1 MNLYRYIPI
10 FHRFENGLRLY
21 RVFEKL
27 GHGFFVQSCDFLHV
41 HELRE
46 QRDGLDHQMLELLI
60 EEAPETRAAQVG
72 AATIEDA
79 IAAFD
84 ANVSD
89 EAQCMSEDAT

>member
-10 FHRFENGLRLY
+10 FRRCKNGLRLY

-27 GHGFFVQSCDFLHV
+27 GQGYVVQSRDFLYAD
-41 HELRE
+41 EGRE
-46 QRDGLDHQMLELLI
+46 QRQRLDGQMLELLM
-60 EEAPETRAAQVG
+60 EEAPDTRAAQAC

-84 ANVSD
+84 ADFSD
-89 EAQCMSEDAT
+89 ETQCMREDAT